1 MGAAYWRLDIQ
12 GQVWR
17 LALPDAHRRVGL
29 GRRSSVVERTLGKG
43 EVRSSILRGGTT
55 FSSGRRMPDEP
66 DQPRPSVEAPSA
78 KPLNARETREA
89 RLAAALR
96 ANLRR
101 RKAPARP
108 EKG

>member
-1 MGAAYWRLDIQ
+1 
-12 GQVWR
+12 
-17 LALPDAHRRVGL
+17 
-29 GRRSSVVERTLGKG
+29 
-43 EVRSSILRGGTT
+43 
-55 FSSGRRMPDEP
+55 MPDEP